1 MMMILILLHSR
12 RPTIEAELVP
22 EPEAPGMNT
31 LRSMRP
37 AVAPMLSTKWMA
49 RRELPAVL
57 CAGLPAVMMGPEDD
71 DQQSDNEDDV
81 DDTDPDYVPG
91 ACLTPS
97 VVVVVVVVVVCCF
110 SLTVSVS
117 VCELARDKRAGQHA
131 GSS

>member
-1 MMMILILLHSR
+1 
-12 RPTIEAELVP
+12 
-22 EPEAPGMNT
+22 MNT

-71 DQQSDNEDDV
+71 DQQSDNEDEV

-91 ACLTPS
+91 ACLTPL
-97 VVVVVVVVVVCCF
+97 VVVVVVCCSYLPVCMYAVCVDVRF
-110 SLTVSVS
+110 CLCRALCLVSLTVSVS
-117 VCELARDKRAGQHA
+117 VCELARDKRTGQHA

>member
-1 MMMILILLHSR
+1 
-12 RPTIEAELVP
+12 
-22 EPEAPGMNT
+22 
-31 LRSMRP
+31 
-37 AVAPMLSTKWMA
+37 MLSTKWMA

-97 VVVVVVVVVVCCF
+97 VVVVVVVVVVVCCPCVCM
-110 SLTVSVS
+110 LCVWMCASVS
-117 VCELARDKRAGQHA
+117 AAL
-131 GSS
+131 SL